1 MVLCGLSQLVP
12 GLDVQAGLS
21 EDGFVD
27 IGVDK
32 DLLLQAAYSKDRM
45 HQSSYHLELLV
56 EVGPVPSSE
65 CMSGAW
71 L

>member
-1 MVLCGLSQLVP
+1 MVLCGRSQLVP

-21 EDGFVD
+21 EDGFAD
-27 IGVDK
+27 LGVDK